1 MPSSQSWQ
9 TERLQVDE
17 IALGLANRKQ
27 QWLAVDIP
35 HRIDYLRRCVA
46 GVQAVAAEWVE
57 ISCQIKGIDPNSNLA
72 GEEWIAGPFATLV
85 NLQQLVRALQANG
98 QPQPISWRT
107 AANGQAIAD
116 VFPRTVQEKI
126 LWLGFRAEV
135 WMQPVL
141 PLTQGAIYRHKNQAG
156 RVALVLGAGNVTAI
170 APMDSLYKLFV
181 ENQVVLL
188 KMNPVNAA
196 IGPVL
201 EQAFQ
206 PLIADSWWQIVYGGA
221 DLGQHLCHH
230 DKIDT
235 VHITGSQHTH
245 DAIVWGSEP
254 TEQAERKAID
264 QPKLTKQ
271 ISSELGCVTPILVVP
286 GPWSASD
293 LAWQARHVASMVA
306 HNASFNCA
314 AAKLLITAEDWP
326 QRQQFL
332 AQVELA
338 LADIP
343 PRQAYYP
350 GAQGRY
356 QQFLDRYPQA
366 KPLHDRT
373 ETIVPWTFISDVPAQ
388 VGEYALSQEAFCGVL
403 AEVSLKA
410 DSEADFLKQAVDF
423 GNELV
428 WGNLSCVV
436 LVHPSTQQ
444 RLRAEL
450 DWAIAALRYGSI
462 GINVWTGVGFLLAI
476 TSWGAFPGNPL
487 SEIRSGQGVVHNTY
501 LFDYPQKSVVY
512 APFRIFPK
520 PAWFAGHRTLRQ
532 LGQALV
538 EYEAAPSWGKFLRVV
553 NAALGG

>member
-1 MPSSQSWQ
+1 MLSSQNLQ
-9 TERLQVDE
+9 TERSQVE
-17 IALGLANRKQ
+17 TIALGLANRKQ
-27 QWLAVDIP
+27 QWLEVDIP

-72 GEEWIAGPFATLV
+72 GEEWTAGPFATLV
-85 NLQQLVRALQANG
+85 NLQQLIQALQTNG

-107 AANGQAIAD
+107 AANRQAIAH
-116 VFPRTVQEKI
+116 VFPRTVPEKI

-135 WMQPVL
+135 WMQPNL
-141 PLTQGAIYRHKNQAG
+141 PLTQGKIYRQKNQMG
-156 RVALVLGAGNVTAI
+156 QVALVLGAGNITAI

-181 ENQVVLL
+181 EDQVVLL

-201 EQAFQ
+201 EQAFR
-206 PLIADSWWQIVYGGA
+206 PLMADGWWQIVYGGA
-221 DLGQHLCHH
+221 DLGQYLCHH
-230 DKIDT
+230 DQIDV
-235 VHITGSQHTH
+235 VHITGSHQTH
-245 DAIVWGSEP
+245 DAIVWGGQ
-254 TEQAERKAID
+254 EQAERRTTG
-264 QPKLTKQ
+264 QPKLAKP

-286 GPWSASD
+286 GTWSASD

-314 AAKLLITAEDWP
+314 AGKLLITAEGWP

-332 AQVELA
+332 AQVEQA

-343 PRQAYYP
+343 PRYAYYP
-350 GAQGRY
+350 GAQERY

-366 KPLHDRT
+366 QPLHDRT
-373 ETIVPWTFISDVPAQ
+373 ETIVPWTLIADVPAQ
-388 VGEYALSQEAFCGVL
+388 AGEYALSQEAFCGVL

-410 DSEADFLKQAVDF
+410 DSEAGWLEQAVNF
-423 GNELV
+423 ANQTV

-444 RLRAEL
+444 RFRAEFER
-450 DWAIAALRYGSI
+450 AIAALRYGSI
-462 GINVWTGVGFLLAI
+462 GINVWTGIGFLLTA
-476 TSWGAFPGNPL
+476 TSWGAFPGNSL
-487 SEIRSGQGVVHNTY
+487 SEISSGQGVVHNTY
-501 LFDYPQKSVVY
+501 LFDHPQKSVVY
-512 APFRIFPK
+512 APFRIFPT
-520 PAWFAGHRTLRQ
+520 PAWFAGHRTLRR

-553 NAALGG
+553 NMAFWG

>member
-1 MPSSQSWQ
+1 LLTDLS
-9 TERLQVDE
+9 QVDA

-27 QWLAVDIP
+27 QWLTVNIP
-35 HRIDYLRRCVA
+35 QRIDYLRRCVA
-46 GVQAVAAEWVE
+46 GVQAVAAEWVK
-57 ISCQIKGIDPNSNLA
+57 ISCQIKGIDFNSNLA
-72 GEEWIAGPFATLV
+72 GEEWMAGPFATLV
-85 NLQQLVRALQANG
+85 NLQQLVQALQANG
-98 QPQPISWRT
+98 QPQPIGWRT
-107 AANGQAIAD
+107 AANGQAIAQ

-135 WMQPVL
+135 WMQPNL
-141 PLTQGAIYRHKNQAG
+141 PLTQGAIYRQKSQLG
-156 RVALVLGAGNVTAI
+156 QVALVLGAGNITAI

-181 ENQVVLL
+181 EDQVVLL

-206 PLIADSWWQIVYGGA
+206 PLIADGWWQVVYGGA
-221 DLGQHLCHH
+221 DLGQYLCHH
-230 DKIDT
+230 DQIDT
-235 VHITGSQHTH
+235 VHITGSHHTH
-245 DAIVWGSEP
+245 DAIVWGGQ
-254 TEQAERKAID
+254 EQAKHKATG
-264 QPKLTKQ
+264 QPKLTKP

-314 AAKLLITAEDWP
+314 AAKLLITAEGWP

-332 AQVELA
+332 AQVEQA

-343 PRQAYYP
+343 PRHAYYP

-366 KPLHDRT
+366 KPLHDRS
-373 ETIVPWTFISDVPAQ
+373 ETIVPWTFIAGVPAQ
-388 VGEYALSQEAFCGVL
+388 AGEYALSQEAFCGL
-403 AEVSLKA
+403 LTEVSLKA
-410 DSEADFLKQAVDF
+410 DSEAEFLEQAVNF
-423 GNELV
+423 TNQRV

-444 RLRAEL
+444 RLRAKFEP
-450 DWAIAALRYGSI
+450 AIAALRYGSI
-462 GINVWTGVGFLLAI
+462 GINVWTGVGFLLAA
-476 TSWGAFPGNPL
+476 TAWGAFPGNSL
-487 SEIRSGQGVVHNTY
+487 SDIGSGRGVVHNTY
-501 LFDYPQKSVVY
+501 LFDHPQKSVVY
-512 APFRIFPK
+512 APFRIFPT
-520 PAWFAGHRTLRQ
+520 PAWFAGHRSLRQ

-538 EYEAAPSWGKFLRVV
+538 EYEAALTWGKFLRVV
-553 NAALGG
+553 NTAFWG